1 MAGTLGLLTFGTVA
15 RAAFLA
21 AFVSIA
27 LATLGPPGGDQ
38 PAHLYRTYLV
48 RHDVL
53 IWDNFWFGG
62 HYPLASYSLLYYFP
76 ASVVGNVRLTVAAV
90 IVSAALFAL
99 IARQEWGRDAYWP
112 SLAFAVVSAAP
123 LFTGTYP
130 FAVGIACLL
139 GALRALQLGLTW
151 LAVICTVL
159 TVGFS
164 PLAFLFLCLAL
175 IAVALARRR
184 LDRRVVVLTVA
195 ACCAGAVQAT
205 SLAVFAHDATYP
217 FFRVGELMAV
227 LSASIFGT
235 ILALRT
241 PRARVLAIFLALW
254 GIVALLA
261 FLLKTPVGENV
272 TRLRGFL
279 FPLILL
285 LAFQVRFRPSWFVV
299 PALVAA
305 FAYTTIPYLGV
316 IPYKGDRRPASKA
329 FWTPAL
335 DFLSAHED
343 PNYRVEV
350 VPTGDHW
357 EAYWVPRA
365 GFPLARGWYRQVDYA
380 VNPLFYRDRLTVAG
394 YRDWLRRWGVSYVLL
409 PNTQIGRAGEEREAD
424 LLRSGRSGLREVF
437 RTSDWRIYRVPDSRP
452 LLTGAAAASVTELGH
467 DAVAGKTGAPGIY
480 RLALRY
486 TPYWRLEEGGL
497 CIDETA
503 DGMTELRV
511 SRAGPFRLQI
521 ALGAHGDAVCR
532 DSS

>member
-1 MAGTLGLLTFGTVA
+1 MLAFGTVA

-90 IVSAALFAL
+90 IVTAALFAQ
-99 IARQEWGRDAYWP
+99 IARHEWGRDAYWP
-112 SLAFAVVSAAP
+112 SLVFAVVSAAP

-130 FAVGIACLL
+130 FAVGMACVL
-139 GALRALQLGLTW
+139 GTLRALQLRRTW

-235 ILALRT
+235 ILALRS

-316 IPYKGDRRPASKA
+316 IPYKGDRRPASEA

-437 RTSDWRIYRVPDSRP
+437 RTPDWRIYRVPDSRP
-452 LLTGAAAASVTELGH
+452 LLTGAAAASVTTLGH

-532 DSS
+532 DSF